1 MATGDFIK
9 GEVLTLNSKPIQPSL
24 STVSLTTDSTHNLE
38 LKILT

>member
-1 MATGDFIK
+1 MATGNFIK

-24 STVSLTTDSTHNLE
+24 STDSTHNLE